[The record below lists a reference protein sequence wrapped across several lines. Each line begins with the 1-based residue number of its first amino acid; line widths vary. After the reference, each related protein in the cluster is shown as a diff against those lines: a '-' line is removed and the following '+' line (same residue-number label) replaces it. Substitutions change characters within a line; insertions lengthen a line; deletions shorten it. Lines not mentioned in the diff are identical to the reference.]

1 MNYLNGQTFLKTIWR
16 MKWLIVATILVFLGV
31 SAGATLLLPETYRA
45 TAIIRVVPPEQST
58 KDPYSQVQT
67 SQALARTYAELLK
80 SPNLFETVVDRGEYS
95 VSPGALADA
104 TTVSYVEGTDLIR
117 VEVESQDPRQA
128 SSLANLLANT
138 FIEEKDTSGGQ
149 SLALADPASPPAGPV
164 SPSMPLNL
172 ALALLLGTG
181 VAAGGGLL
189 LNSFRGYVSSPEE
202 FEDLVGAPILGSLP
216 RLQTTAKDL
225 RKSAAFEE
233 AISTLRVNLDF
244 ALGNRLGRRAVLITS
259 ASPGAGKTLLSSSLA
274 ASYAQAGYECLI
286 VDAVLRKPQV
296 HDHFS
301 VPNLRGLSH
310 ILLEETDLL
319 HKTISKPKHV
329 PNLTVLTG
337 GKVSSNPVD
346 LLSSDRAQK
355 LIRDL
360 RKRFHTVILDSPPAF
375 PLVDASV
382 LGNQADGIIL
392 VVDARK
398 TRCRDLMR
406 AVNQLRHGK
415 GRILGIVL
423 NFVPEKGAAY
433 YSYE

>member
-1 MNYLNGQTFLKTIWR
+1 

-31 SAGATLLLPETYRA
+31 SAGTTLLLPETYRA

-80 SPNLFETVVDRGEYS
+80 SPNLFETVVDRGESS

-244 ALGNRLGRRAVLITS
+244 ALGNSSNRGVVLITS
-259 ASPGAGKTLLSSSLA
+259 AS
-274 ASYAQAGYECLI
+274 
-286 VDAVLRKPQV
+286 
-296 HDHFS
+296 
-301 VPNLRGLSH
+301 
-310 ILLEETDLL
+310 
-319 HKTISKPKHV
+319 
-329 PNLTVLTG
+329 
-337 GKVSSNPVD
+337 
-346 LLSSDRAQK
+346 
-355 LIRDL
+355 
-360 RKRFHTVILDSPPAF
+360 
-375 PLVDASV
+375 
-382 LGNQADGIIL
+382 
-392 VVDARK
+392 
-398 TRCRDLMR
+398 
-406 AVNQLRHGK
+406 
-415 GRILGIVL
+415 
-423 NFVPEKGAAY
+423 
-433 YSYE
+433 